1 MRIRTSLR
9 GVHLTFLK
17 YNVEL
22 FQTYPEI
29 VVSDVEV
36 GETTWED
43 KVGGEGTLDAEL
55 DLAAVGLE
63 PVADLKADAT
73 NDHSDQM
80 FDLQKQIIVIHKSSY
95 DRYYHSCFLVLQL
108 VLTKLVYNELILT
121 ILKRNI
127 IERH

>member
-1 MRIRTSLR
+1 M
-9 GVHLTFLK
+9 
-17 YNVEL
+17 
-22 FQTYPEI
+22 
-29 VVSDVEV
+29 SDVEV
-36 GETTWED
+36 GETWED

-73 NDHSDQM
+73 DDHSDQM

-108 VLTKLVYNELILT
+108 VLTKLVYNELLLT
-121 ILKRNI
+121 IFKRNI

>member
-1 MRIRTSLR
+1 
-9 GVHLTFLK
+9 
-17 YNVEL
+17 
-22 FQTYPEI
+22 

-36 GETTWED
+36 SETWED

-80 FDLQKQIIVIHKSSY
+80 FDLKK
-95 DRYYHSCFLVLQL
+95 
-108 VLTKLVYNELILT
+108 TKNNCNT
-121 ILKRNI
+121 
-127 IERH
+127 